1 MAEKI
6 EHDELEA
13 IARAFM
19 ANSLG
24 GPGSEVSA
32 QRERNLLAYGGQPEG
47 DFAPL
52 DIEDRSAYVST
63 DVADVV
69 DGMLPQI
76 LDVFVSDEKAI
87 EAKPTKPGPDSAA
100 TARQVTGYLNHLFYV
115 RNDGLNV
122 LYDWLQDA
130 ALQKVGFVKVWA
142 EEQAEDSKQ
151 TYEGQPVEV
160 LQAMLADG
168 KTLEGEPQ
176 QDEQGGLTFTV
187 VDESRRVAIHVE
199 CVPPHEMRVDGNA
212 KWGKEPAAIGEVR
225 PRRKFELEEMGYD
238 LSDVGGEPMNPD
250 TQGERTALLGESD
263 DEEQYDLH
271 DSHRLLEYAELYFQ
285 IDADGDGVAEWV
297 QLCLING
304 KLMKSEQTD
313 GHPYA
318 DLCLMPLS
326 HAYFGNCPADRA
338 YGIQKEQTN
347 LTRSLVDNVY
357 FATNKRTYVNTDAQV
372 NISDLLDNRPG
383 GMVRGKGPPQN
394 AFAELPTSPIPQT
407 AWQLKEAFAV
417 ALEQRTGFTRYSQ
430 GMDAD
435 SLNKTATGVK
445 IITQKSDQRLRL
457 MTRFA
462 AQAVKKMFAKML
474 KLATKHLDRED
485 WFEVNGEWQ
494 AVLPSEWRDQ
504 FNISTK
510 VGLGHGTQEQQGQAV
525 MAMVPLQQMGV
536 QMGVVRP
543 EHIANTIRTFAT
555 SQGFKNPD
563 EFADPQPTGL
573 PNPEQF
579 KEMQAKVEQEMGEM
593 QSQLQQLTQENEALK
608 ADKTLD
614 AGKLRLDA
622 AKAEADVQL
631 RERDADRQDASLAIS
646 TVQGAQKQQAGEAD
660 AAQSAEIAELQ
671 QQVAMLVSVVSQL
684 FTQQPAMDAGQGM
697 EAPVAP
703 LEGF

>member
-199 CVPPHEMRVDGNA
+199 CVPT
-212 KWGKEPAAIGEVR
+212 W
-225 PRRKFELEEMGYD
+225 
-238 LSDVGGEPMNPD
+238 
-250 TQGERTALLGESD
+250 
-263 DEEQYDLH
+263 
-271 DSHRLLEYAELYFQ
+271 
-285 IDADGDGVAEWV
+285 
-297 QLCLING
+297 
-304 KLMKSEQTD
+304 
-313 GHPYA
+313 
-318 DLCLMPLS
+318 
-326 HAYFGNCPADRA
+326 
-338 YGIQKEQTN
+338 
-347 LTRSLVDNVY
+347 
-357 FATNKRTYVNTDAQV
+357 
-372 NISDLLDNRPG
+372 
-383 GMVRGKGPPQN
+383 
-394 AFAELPTSPIPQT
+394 
-407 AWQLKEAFAV
+407 
-417 ALEQRTGFTRYSQ
+417 
-430 GMDAD
+430 
-435 SLNKTATGVK
+435 
-445 IITQKSDQRLRL
+445 
-457 MTRFA
+457 
-462 AQAVKKMFAKML
+462 
-474 KLATKHLDRED
+474 
-485 WFEVNGEWQ
+485 
-494 AVLPSEWRDQ
+494 
-504 FNISTK
+504 
-510 VGLGHGTQEQQGQAV
+510 
-525 MAMVPLQQMGV
+525 
-536 QMGVVRP
+536 
-543 EHIANTIRTFAT
+543 
-555 SQGFKNPD
+555 
-563 EFADPQPTGL
+563 
-573 PNPEQF
+573 
-579 KEMQAKVEQEMGEM
+579 
-593 QSQLQQLTQENEALK
+593 
-608 ADKTLD
+608 
-614 AGKLRLDA
+614 AGSR
-622 AKAEADVQL
+622 
-631 RERDADRQDASLAIS
+631 
-646 TVQGAQKQQAGEAD
+646 
-660 AAQSAEIAELQ
+660 
-671 QQVAMLVSVVSQL
+671 
-684 FTQQPAMDAGQGM
+684 
-697 EAPVAP
+697 
-703 LEGF
+703 